1 MEVPFAPHFAG
12 PVVLLA
18 ALVFS
23 FGTSLPNAQETT
35 PIPSSAS
42 GCPVPAARMERP
54 RLPSTADFVV
64 TANGAQQWVVNGT
77 VNPTLTLTRGH
88 TYTFDL
94 SAFQDEHPFLINSNA
109 TNPWGTIFLPSTY
122 GQVVSFTPTVQMPAT
137 IYYHCEVHYGGMAGT
152 INLVAP
158 CPGDITADGHV
169 NVSDFLA
176 LNSAFGSTC
185 TGCAADIDQ
194 NGVVNV
200 GDFRGLNSVYG
211 SSCVN

>member
-1 MEVPFAPHFAG
+1 MEVHSTSHFFG

-23 FGTSLPNAQETT
+23 FGMGLPNAQETI
-35 PIPSSAS
+35 PVPSSAS

-54 RLPSTADFVV
+54 PLTSTADFVV

-94 SAFQDEHPFLINSNA
+94 TAFLDEHPFLINSNA
-109 TNPWGTIFLPSTY
+109 SNPWGTIFLPSTY
-122 GQVVSFTPTVQMPAT
+122 GQVVSFTPDFVMPAAV
-137 IYYHCEVHYGGMAGT
+137 YYHCEVHYGGMAGA
-152 INLVAP
+152 INLIPP
-158 CPGDITADGHV
+158 CTGDITADGQV
-169 NVSDFLA
+169 NVADFLA

-185 TGCAADIDQ
+185 SGCAADIDQ

-200 GDFRGLNSVYG
+200 GDFLDLNSVYG
-211 SSCVN
+211 SSCL